1 MNAFLTETSFRLGV
15 AVSAFHSWKKNKK
28 SSAVAFFT
36 QEYLKKYAYKT
47 AKQDDLWY
55 ELTIQ
60 AHRDDTLEKN
70 LTVKQIMDTWTLQK
84 GFPVVNVQ
92 RLNDSNLF
100 KLSQKWFL
108 LDSTVPSS
116 NINKP
121 KWFVPFSYTTSK
133 QNNFTFE
140 SEVIWLK
147 PNQNEGKIR
156 ASIRRIIL

>member
-1 MNAFLTETSFRLGV
+1 
-15 AVSAFHSWKKNKK
+15 
-28 SSAVAFFT
+28 
-36 QEYLKKYAYKT
+36 LKKYAYKT